1 MTEPVVQERGHAS
14 TAAQTHA
21 RALTGAYAHCLRVA
35 RRHYENFPVASLL
48 LPRRMRPH
56 VAAVYAFAR
65 TADDFADEA
74 AFAGRREELLA
85 GWRAGLDRA
94 ASGAAPGADGPIF
107 AALAHTIE
115 VHRLPVQL
123 LHDLISAFEQDVR
136 VSSYDTFDQVLAYC
150 RLSANPVG
158 RLVLHLAGRAE
169 PDLLAMSDS
178 VCTALQLTN
187 FWQDVGIDLD
197 KGRCYFP
204 RDEMRRFG
212 CTPQTVD
219 ARRADE
225 AFVRL
230 MRHQIERT
238 RRIFAQGAGL
248 PSRVGG
254 RLGFELRLVLLGG
267 RRVLDRIERAGCD
280 VFSRRP
286 VLTAA
291 DWGWLVSRAALRLS

>member
-14 TAAQTHA
+14 TAASAHA
-21 RALTGAYAHCLRVA
+21 RALKGAYAHCQLVA

-65 TADDFADEA
+65 TADDFADESTY
-74 AFAGRREELLA
+74 AGRREELLA
-85 GWRAGLDRA
+85 GWRARLDRA
-94 ASGAAPGADGPIF
+94 ASGTAPGADGPIF
-107 AALAHTIE
+107 AALSHTIE
-115 VHRLPVQL
+115 AHRLPVQL

-136 VSSYDTFDQVLAYC
+136 VSSYDTLEELLAYC

-169 PDLLAMSDS
+169 PDLLAMSDPI
-178 VCTALQLTN
+178 CTALQLTN
-187 FWQDVGIDLD
+187 FWQDVAVDLD
-197 KGRCYFP
+197 KGRCYLP
-204 RDEMRRFG
+204 RDDMRRFG
-212 CTPQTVD
+212 CTPHTVES
-219 ARRADE
+219 RRADA

-230 MRHQIERT
+230 LGHQIERT
-238 RRIFAQGAGL
+238 RRLFDQGAEL

-280 VFSRRP
+280 VFARRP

-291 DWGWLVSRAALRLS
+291 DWGWLVSRAALGLR